1 MTGLSPDV
9 IEQLWDVVKRVVVAD
24 RTSTVVDRHKTYD
37 DLMHILVR
45 KGTEELETN
54 RRSLEWLEEHGKKTL
69 SGQNSTESYSMFI
82 YLVSDVDKGECIDH
96 IYVQDS
102 TLEHATRGAFARRYI
117 AKGDV
122 IISSP
127 MLNNWGRQRLN
138 MFTNRTGVE
147 GESNGKQLIYN
158 YVFGHPDSNIL
169 MFPVTR
175 AITINHKSNRTK
187 YNDDGSKNLGP
198 NAFLRWSKSNRKTQY
213 YLRRHISDLRQVRL
227 IIAYLRQA
235 EF

>member
-1 MTGLSPDV
+1 MATGSLVAGLSPDV
-9 IEQLWDVVKRVVVAD
+9 IEQLWDVVKRIVVAD

-54 RRSLEWLEEHGKKTL
+54 RRSLEWLEEHGEKTL
-69 SGQNSTESYSMFI
+69 SGPNFTDLTQCT
-82 YLVSDVDKGECIDH
+82 YLVSDVVKGECIDH

-102 TLEHATRGAFARRYI
+102 TLEHASRGAFARRFI

-127 MLNNWGRQRLN
+127 MLNNWGRRRLT
-138 MFTNRTGVE
+138 MFTNRTGIE

-175 AITINHKSNRTK
+175 AIAINHKSNRTK
-187 YNDDGSKNLGP
+187 YNDDGSKNFGP
-198 NAFLRWSKSNRKTQY
+198 NAFLRWSKSDKKTQY
-213 YLRRHISDLRQVRL
+213 YLRRHVADLRQVS
-227 IIAYLRQA
+227 
-235 EF
+235 